1 MGESLA
7 TGLVD
12 SFCGAI
18 SFLYGSKPCPAHV
31 SGKRA
36 RKILYPDLRENT
48 GETGVA
54 RQKNQEKNKK
64 SLTGVA
70 QRCITRSRRCGTK
83 RPVEPGRA
91 GRPGTAGQ
99 KVF

>member
-1 MGESLA
+1 MGASLA
-7 TGLVD
+7 PPTCPG
-12 SFCGAI
+12 GA
-18 SFLYGSKPCPAHV
+18 LE
-31 SGKRA
+31 
-36 RKILYPDLRENT
+36 KILHPDLSENT
-48 GETGVA
+48 GETGVSVK
-54 RQKNQEKNKK
+54 KNQEKNKK

-99 KVF
+99 KVFEKTEKVVDSEKVWG

>member
-70 QRCITRSRRCGTK
+70 
-83 RPVEPGRA
+83 
-91 GRPGTAGQ
+91 
-99 KVF
+99 